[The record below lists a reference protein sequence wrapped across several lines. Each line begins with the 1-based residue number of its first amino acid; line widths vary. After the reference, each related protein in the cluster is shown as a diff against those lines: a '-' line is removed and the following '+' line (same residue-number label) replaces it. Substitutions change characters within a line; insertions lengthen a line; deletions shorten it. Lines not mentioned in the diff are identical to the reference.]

1 MSAVMFSKAT
11 IIAMMTFILGK
22 HKPHL
27 NTHYFM
33 SYPGLTG

>member
-11 IIAMMTFILGK
+11 IIAMTFVLGK